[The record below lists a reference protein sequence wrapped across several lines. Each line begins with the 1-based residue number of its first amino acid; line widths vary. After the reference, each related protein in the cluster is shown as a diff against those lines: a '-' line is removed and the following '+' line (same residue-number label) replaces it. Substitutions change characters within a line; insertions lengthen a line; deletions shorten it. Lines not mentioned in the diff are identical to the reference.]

1 MPEAEMTTARM
12 EAFSD
17 GVIAIIVT
25 IMVLEL
31 KAPADLHPSVLYAL
45 WPTFLSYAL
54 SYLTVAEYWVN
65 HHHLLHQARRAESRV
80 LWANILFLF
89 FLSLVPFAT
98 AYLGQCRGGSFAVAV
113 YSGALLLCGLS
124 YHVLLRAVAR
134 QTRADAAMEGT
145 HRAGRRKGLLAVAV
159 YIAAVVLAFRS
170 PEIALLFD
178 LFVAIIYFIPG
189 AWIEPRRRD
198 SLRGESTA

>member
-1 MPEAEMTTARM
+1 VPEAQMTTARM

-31 KAPADLHPSVLYAL
+31 KAPSDRHPSVLYAL

-65 HHHLLHQARRAESRV
+65 HHHLLHQARHAESRV
-80 LWANILFLF
+80 LWSNILFLF

-98 AYLGQCRGGSFAVAV
+98 AYLGQCRGGPFAVAV
-113 YSGALLLCGLS
+113 YSASLLLCGLS
-124 YHVLLRAVAR
+124 YKVLGTAVAR
-134 QTRADAAMEGT
+134 QARDDAAMGVRQ
-145 HRAGRRKGLLAVAV
+145 RAAKRKGTIAGAV
-159 YIAAVVLAFRS
+159 YAAAVVFAFRY
-170 PEIALLFD
+170 PALALLLD

-189 AWIEPRRRD
+189 TWVEPRSRD
-198 SLRGESTA
+198 GIREESTV

>member
-1 MPEAEMTTARM
+1 MPETEMTTARM

-31 KAPADLHPSVLYAL
+31 RAPSDLHPQVLYAL

-65 HHHLLHQARRAESRV
+65 HHALLHRARRAESRV

-98 AYLGQCRGGSFAVAV
+98 AYLGQCRGGPFSVAV
-113 YSGALLLCGLS
+113 YSASLLLCGLS
-124 YHVLLRAVAR
+124 YNVLTVAVAR
-134 QTRADAAMEGT
+134 QTRGDAVLEIR
-145 HRAGRRKGLLAVAV
+145 HRAARRKGMVAGSV
-159 YIAAVVLAFRS
+159 YAAAVVLALRY
-170 PEIALLFD
+170 PALALLLD

-189 AWIEPRRRD
+189 AWIEPSSRD
-198 SLRGESTA
+198 RLRGESAA